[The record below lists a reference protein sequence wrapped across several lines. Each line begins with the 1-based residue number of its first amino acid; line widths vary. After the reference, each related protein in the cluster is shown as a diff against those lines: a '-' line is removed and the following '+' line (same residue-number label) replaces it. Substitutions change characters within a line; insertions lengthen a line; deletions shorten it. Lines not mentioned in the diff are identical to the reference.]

1 MPATTHGT
9 APASTTAHGTAPAP
23 ASTTAGGTHP
33 ASGSAPAP
41 KRVTAR
47 RARTRR
53 RMLDAALQVF
63 ADEGFGRSTVEQIC
77 ERAGYTRGAFY
88 SNFTSLDELFLAM
101 WEERS
106 QRMLADLREALGD
119 VSAATPEEALRAALR
134 AIPVDDV
141 WYRVTAEFTAHALR
155 NPSLRRVMAAR
166 ERAILDTILPVVVEA
181 LARTGRRVPDVT
193 ALGQAL
199 VAVHDGTAVQVLL
212 EPASEAPARRREE
225 LFEHVL
231 QAYSTPGTEETA

>member
-1 MPATTHGT
+1 M
-9 APASTTAHGTAPAP
+9 TTATP
-23 ASTTAGGTHP
+23 
-33 ASGSAPAP
+33 P
-41 KRVTAR
+41 KRVTSR

-53 RMLDAALQVF
+53 RLLDSALDVF
-63 ADEGFGRSTVEQIC
+63 AEEGFGRSTVEQIC

-106 QRMLADLREALGD
+106 TQLLADVRAALD
-119 VSAATPEEALRAALR
+119 EVSAAAPEDAVRAALR
-134 AIPVDDV
+134 AIPVDDA

-155 NPSLRRVMAAR
+155 NPALRRVMAAR
-166 ERAILDTILPVVVEA
+166 ERAIQDAVLPAVVEA
-181 LARTGRRVPDVT
+181 LGRTGRRVTDED

-212 EPASEAPARRREE
+212 DPGSEAVLARRET
-225 LFEHVL
+225 LFLHVL
-231 QAYSTPGTEETA
+231 QAYSTATS

>member
-1 MPATTHGT
+1 MSAT
-9 APASTTAHGTAPAP
+9 
-23 ASTTAGGTHP
+23 
-33 ASGSAPAP
+33 AP

-47 RARTRR
+47 RAQTRR
-53 RMLDAALQVF
+53 RLLDAALEVF
-63 ADEGFGRSTVEQIC
+63 ADEGFGRSTVEQVC

-106 QRMLADLREALGD
+106 RRMLADAREALD
-119 VSAATPEEALRAALR
+119 KVSSQAPEEAMRAVLA
-134 AIPVDDV
+134 AIPVDDA

-166 ERAILDTILPVVVEA
+166 EQSILDTLLPFVVEA
-181 LARTGRRVPDVT
+181 LARTGRRVGDEA
-193 ALGQAL
+193 ALGHAL

-212 EPASEAPARRREE
+212 EPGSQVVRRRREE
-225 LFEHVL
+225 LFMNVL
-231 QAYSTPGTEETA
+231 HAYSTPITEEPQ